1 MRLSPVSLS
10 ESSKSCLKSDAR
22 CEMLNTINTASPQA
36 VSDTQ
41 LGEEVHEEGTVE
53 VFAHLVEHKPVSQFA
68 VINESPNLFHLC

>member
-1 MRLSPVSLS
+1 
-10 ESSKSCLKSDAR
+10 
-22 CEMLNTINTASPQA
+22 MLNTIITASPQA

-41 LGEEVHEEGTVE
+41 LGEEVHEKGTVE

>member
-1 MRLSPVSLS
+1 
-10 ESSKSCLKSDAR
+10 
-22 CEMLNTINTASPQA
+22 MLNTINTASPQA

-68 VINESPNLFHLC
+68 VINESPNLFHLCGSLEVSVHPHVDHMEP